1 MPLCPDNQLNEL
13 DIDIWHV
20 DLFRLDLRVKVTGQR
35 SQSQEEMSFVTT
47 GMADCFMA
55 RKKQII

>member
-20 DLFRLDLRVKVTGQR
+20 DLFRSDLRVKVTGQS
-35 SQSQEEMSFVTT
+35 SQSHEEMSFVTT
-47 GMADCFMA
+47 GMADCITA
-55 RKKQII
+55 RKK